1 MLKLIEETKKE
12 RHKVDYEIIYLNG
25 MIRAIKA
32 KQLATDNKDT
42 AKRLIFYTVKYFS
55 VVDIKDMS
63 RENLKGLLV
72 FDQMLLNTICELT
85 PTELMTIIPV
95 TKSYDGAKYECKDYF
110 STMEALQAHGGLH
123 EPIRSPETVS
133 SLLWAYMN
141 PTVMMY
147 QVHCMSVI
155 SELHSTKTGKGLM
168 EQFFEEQ
175 GVKLTTFRKY
185 ENDAGQT
192 FMIGEDGRSLPVK
205 KPVPRYI
212 RAIQ

>member
-1 MLKLIEETKKE
+1 MLKLIEGIKKE
-12 RHKVDYEIIYLNG
+12 RPKVDYERIYLDG
-25 MIRAIKA
+25 MVRGIKA
-32 KQLATDNKDT
+32 KQLAPDDKTIT
-42 AKRLIFYTVKYFS
+42 KRIIFYTVKYLS
-55 VVDIKDMS
+55 IINIKGMS
-63 RENLKGLLV
+63 RESLEGILV

-85 PTELMTIIPV
+85 PAELLTIFPV

-110 STMEALQAHGGLH
+110 STMEALQAHGLN
-123 EPIRSPETVS
+123 EPIRSPETAS

-147 QVHCMSVI
+147 QVHCMSVV
-155 SELHSTKTGKGLM
+155 SEIHTMDTGKGLM

-192 FMIGEDGRSLPVK
+192 FMIGDDGRSFPVK
-205 KPVPRYI
+205 KPVPRHLKLVN
-212 RAIQ
+212 